1 MSKTVVK
8 DASELAVVAIQDSTV
23 PSFTFLKTAV
33 AKVPSIHSQ
42 KTANIFLDEG
52 AQRTLIT
59 SRLAKDLC
67 LRPIFREQLILSG
80 FQTDSNKSNSQ
91 LYDVT
96 CLSILDLANSPIP
109 VQAIILDHIANPL
122 KDPHR
127 VAASHLPHVRNLQL
141 AHPTSPSSSSFN
153 IDILVGADYF
163 WSIVTDN
170 IVRGKG
176 PTAVSS
182 RLGYLLSG
190 PFNSEPEVIS
200 NIVVSVNSVS
210 VESFDL
216 ERFWSVEQ
224 LGVETPEKDAHT
236 IADKTDS
243 LLVYQRTDL
252 DFVNGQYIAKFPW
265 KKNHPELNSN
275 YCTTI

>member
-23 PSFTFLKTAV
+23 PSFIFLKTAV
-33 AKVPSIHSQ
+33 AKVRSIHSQ
-42 KTANIFLDEG
+42 KTANVSLDEG

-67 LRPIFREQLILSG
+67 LRPIFREQLKLSG

-96 CLSILDLANSPIP
+96 CLSILDLANSPIT

-127 VAASHLPHVRNLQL
+127 VAASNLPHVRNLQL

-170 IVRGKG
+170 IVRVKG
-176 PTAVSS
+176 PTAVS
-182 RLGYLLSG
+182 
-190 PFNSEPEVIS
+190 
-200 NIVVSVNSVS
+200 
-210 VESFDL
+210 
-216 ERFWSVEQ
+216 
-224 LGVETPEKDAHT
+224 
-236 IADKTDS
+236 
-243 LLVYQRTDL
+243 
-252 DFVNGQYIAKFPW
+252 
-265 KKNHPELNSN
+265 
-275 YCTTI
+275 